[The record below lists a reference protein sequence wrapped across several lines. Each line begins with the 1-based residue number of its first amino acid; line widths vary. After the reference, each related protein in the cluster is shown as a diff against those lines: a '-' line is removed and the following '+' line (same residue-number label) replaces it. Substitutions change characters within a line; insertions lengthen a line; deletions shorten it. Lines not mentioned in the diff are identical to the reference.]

1 MPNICTMPYACMCPM
16 YAANLMH
23 VLFACTDIL
32 YACTVPYGCTM
43 PYVFIVPYA

>member
-1 MPNICTMPYACMCPM
+1 MHVLCPM

-23 VLFACTDIL
+23 VLFIACTDVL
-32 YACTVPYGCTM
+32 YACTVPFGCTM